1 MGNACSSPPAKDEPV
16 TLSAEQIAFVEKGA
30 ASVDEKHRT
39 ARQQVVDKMAKEMAA
54 GGEVTPAAI
63 LAFMGQFDMLVGGAT
78 GMMPES
84 ELTPAG
90 DMKTLAD
97 LPDYDKA
104 KIGAIIEKTV
114 ILKLNGG
121 LGTGM
126 GLDKAKSLLE
136 VVDGKNFLDF
146 TADQLKHQ
154 RAEFKSDKLGFLLMN
169 SFSTSDDTH
178 AALEKYKELGSW
190 ENIQMVQNKVPKL
203 LREGF
208 GPSTYEKNPADEWC
222 PPGHGDLYA
231 ALLGSGKLDEL
242 IAEGKEYVFVS
253 NSDNLGATL
262 DLKLLEYFASED
274 AGFMMEV
281 AQRTD
286 ADKKGGHLA
295 KKGDGLVLREA
306 AQCAKEDEAAFQ
318 DISKHQFFNTN
329 NLWFKLSNVQ
339 KVMAEGGGV
348 MPLPMIRNDKT
359 VDPKDD
365 TSSPVYQLET
375 AMGAAIANFGDK
387 SRAVVVDRS
396 RFAPVKKCD
405 DLLNLRSDAYEVTAD
420 HRLQLVES
428 RKGLPPT
435 VTLGDTYKKIAEF
448 DTLVKDGIPSMVGCD
463 SLTLL
468 PKKTKKIITFA
479 KGVIFKGKVTLTVS
493 DDGPAILAAGEY
505 EGDVTL

>member
-1 MGNACSSPPAKDEPV
+1 
-16 TLSAEQIAFVEKGA
+16 
-30 ASVDEKHRT
+30 
-39 ARQQVVDKMAKEMAA
+39 
-54 GGEVTPAAI
+54 
-63 LAFMGQFDMLVGGAT
+63 
-78 GMMPES
+78 
-84 ELTPAG
+84 
-90 DMKTLAD
+90 
-97 LPDYDKA
+97 
-104 KIGAIIEKTV
+104 
-114 ILKLNGG
+114 
-121 LGTGM
+121 
-126 GLDKAKSLLE
+126 
-136 VVDGKNFLDF
+136 
-146 TADQLKHQ
+146 
-154 RAEFKSDKLGFLLMN
+154 
-169 SFSTSDDTH
+169 
-178 AALEKYKELGSW
+178 
-190 ENIQMVQNKVPKL
+190 
-203 LREGF
+203 
-208 GPSTYEKNPADEWC
+208 
-222 PPGHGDLYA
+222 
-231 ALLGSGKLDEL
+231 
-242 IAEGKEYVFVS
+242 
-253 NSDNLGATL
+253 
-262 DLKLLEYFASED
+262 
-274 AGFMMEV
+274 MMEV